1 MKKAKWIFS
10 VNVDRVPP
18 LGYMGTKAGQYLFGN
33 GMKFQKELKAELMPE
48 VDLEFIS
55 YDIREPKV
63 LDADLIIYT
72 DVDEKYLDEET
83 KKKGFSIPYNLYFT
97 KDTEKIREYV
107 IANVTKIAN

>member
-10 VNVDRVPP
+10 VNVDGVPP
-18 LGYMGTKAGQYLFGN
+18 LGYMGTKAGHGN

-97 KDTEKIREYV
+97 NDIEKIREYV